1 MWHRGLFLGCARLFS
16 LIRHTT
22 NDFLICL
29 ATPWPRN
36 CPNVHNHFRKF
47 SEKGYR
53 GRHWN
58 HSLLRNKYS
67 DRASQ
72 FTWTQINPSRWT
84 NYGPQMVKMTL
95 VKSLLDKNLCFEE
108 TVSSRVSDKHNVKNL
123 QSSQVSNCWEDICW
137 NLRKSSTFEI
147 SEMTEKWKF
156 LHICNFPQTFI
167 MCFFLFPK
175 FMS

>member
-1 MWHRGLFLGCARLFS
+1 MWHRGLFLGCVRLFS
-16 LIRHTT
+16 LISHTT

-36 CPNVHNHFRKF
+36 CPNVHNHSRKF
-47 SEKGYR
+47 SEKGYH

-72 FTWTQINPSRWT
+72 FTWTQINSSRWT

-108 TVSSRVSDKHNVKNL
+108 LFRAEFLINTMLKTYRA
-123 QSSQVSNCWEDICW
+123 
-137 NLRKSSTFEI
+137 RKLVIAEKTSVGI
-147 SEMTEKWKF
+147 SESPVPSRYLKWQKNG
-156 LHICNFPQTFI
+156 NFNAFVIFTDI
-167 MCFFLFPK
+167 VCFFLF
-175 FMS
+175 S